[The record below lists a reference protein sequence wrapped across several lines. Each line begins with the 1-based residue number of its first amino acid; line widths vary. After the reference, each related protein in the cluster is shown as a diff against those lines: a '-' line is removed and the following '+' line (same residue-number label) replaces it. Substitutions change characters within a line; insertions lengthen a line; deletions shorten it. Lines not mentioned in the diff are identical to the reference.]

1 MARFLDHIVPDV
13 LEDISQDAVS
23 AGPQHEHLAK
33 LRSHPVSGGQLS
45 VSPVTASCRSQVQD
59 TWDRTIIELDLNLL
73 DRNSFRLNYH
83 WDRCNCSTS
92 TLALY
97 CSFPCLA
104 WDRAINIIQGILFHG
119 SSCRARVARRPNN
132 KQIST
137 EIISAEIIN
146 IHTSQSGRPWWW
158 ASPPSPTHS
167 SWWGW

>member
-23 AGPQHEHLAK
+23 AGPQHEDLAQ

-83 WDRCNCSTS
+83 RDRCNCSTS
-92 TLALY
+92 TLALV
-97 CSFPCLA
+97 CS
-104 WDRAINIIQGILFHG
+104 
-119 SSCRARVARRPNN
+119 RVARRPNN

-158 ASPPSPTHS
+158 ASS
-167 SWWGW
+167 GC